1 MSTGIVGFLAA
12 KSNTTSAVFGP
23 TPGSCKSSFLACS
36 KGNEKICVRS
46 PLCFSLSIFEISLIT
61 FDLFRY
67 NPAVLRF
74 ASISL
79 ISAFARIS
87 GVIRNLFERL
97 SKARVVFLSLVF
109 CEMMVMINVVNASR
123 VAAVHFGL
131 GNVLCSISRI
141 FSALLIS
148 TVRAPMV
155 LKMINSEYVNLL
167 IIDGVRMMERA
178 RVVKDEIVE
187 QNTRFLAVF
196 VEAKN
201 SIIVL
206 LSEREDKLGTLA
218 IAVPK
223 PKDFL
228 GPQSSSV
235 LLGDKNSVSARL
247 FAEQLASLREKIAL
261 VSVYLETVDEGR
273 AQSAFKQ
280 LMEKVTHREQ
290 EKEKL
295 TA

>member
-1 MSTGIVGFLAA
+1 
-12 KSNTTSAVFGP
+12 
-23 TPGSCKSSFLACS
+23 
-36 KGNEKICVRS
+36 
-46 PLCFSLSIFEISLIT
+46 
-61 FDLFRY
+61 
-67 NPAVLRF
+67 
-74 ASISL
+74 
-79 ISAFARIS
+79 
-87 GVIRNLFERL
+87 
-97 SKARVVFLSLVF
+97 
-109 CEMMVMINVVNASR
+109 
-123 VAAVHFGL
+123 
-131 GNVLCSISRI
+131 
-141 FSALLIS
+141 
-148 TVRAPMV
+148 
-155 LKMINSEYVNLL
+155 
-167 IIDGVRMMERA
+167 MERA

-196 VEAKN
+196 VETKN
-201 SIIVL
+201 SILVL

-247 FAEQLASLREKIAL
+247 FAEQLASVREKIVL
-261 VSVYLETVDEGR
+261 VSVYLETVDERR

-290 EKEKL
+290 EKEKM